1 MSRVYLP
8 HLTEGGLFWDA
19 LKDVPTVLHWR
30 PVPSVALDP
39 ALNTTDRMFLMTLSE
54 MYNATDDLRVKS
66 GMYLT
71 PEHAARCIGV
81 ERRSLLRRVEVIKQ
95 ADVGVTFERMASRP
109 GGPWNVVRFDKSFRA
124 AIGGDTHF
132 IKMPRAVLFDTH
144 LRPKDVET
152 YLAIKAHHFR
162 YRQGQGYEFS
172 MSLAQLADWLHIK
185 ERAAY
190 DRRDALVEHGLISV
204 TGRDHGH
211 QAMNYRLTPLEHLYR
226 YVHREDEG
234 DGYYERL
241 VQGYSNVVSLPV
253 AGVG

>member
-1 MSRVYLP
+1 MPIYLD
-8 HLTEGGLFWDA
+8 HLEEGGLFWDA

-30 PVPSVALDP
+30 PVPSVVLNP
-39 ALNTTDRMFLMTLSE
+39 ALNTTDRMLIMTMSE
-54 MYNATDDLRVKS
+54 MYNANDRLRVKT

-71 PEHAARCIGV
+71 PERAAAAVAI
-81 ERRSLLRRVEVIKQ
+81 ERRSLMRRVEVIKS
-95 ADVGVTFERMASRP
+95 ADIGMTFEKMKSRP
-109 GGPWNVVRFDKSFRA
+109 GGPWNVVRFDKAFRD

-132 IKMPRAVLFDTH
+132 IKMPRAVLFDGYLTH
-144 LRPKDVET
+144 KDVET
-152 YLAIKAHHFR
+152 YLAIKAHHYR
-162 YRQGQGYEFS
+162 YRHGQGYEFS
-172 MSLAQLADWLHIK
+172 MSLSQLADWLHIK

-190 DRRDALVEHGLISV
+190 NRRDSLVEHGLITM

-211 QAMNYRLTPLEHLYR
+211 EAMNYRLTPLEHLYR

-241 VQGYSNVVSLPV
+241 VQGQSNVVALPV